1 MDGERMWSRR
11 PHKRDDAPTA
21 AAGTPTMAGA
31 ARHGLLAY
39 PQPGGSGGRQGGGLA
54 GIINFSPKRT

>member
-1 MDGERMWSRR
+1 
-11 PHKRDDAPTA
+11 
-21 AAGTPTMAGA
+21 MAGA